1 MNKFKPA
8 LLGILCFLF
17 ALTAPFVV
25 PLALL
30 FTKREDKNLHP
41 AFALWDTPDEP
52 DLFDLDMET
61 VREVYERWGWFV
73 TAWYWFGL
81 RNKGHG
87 FESLFAREAPA
98 HWPGDSLAEGL
109 LTEGDFFIRRKR
121 LGDFLLVFGWQVYAS
136 QKFKSGLEYRPKL
149 AIKRRPR

>member
-41 AFALWDTPDEP
+41 AFVLWDTPDEP
-52 DLFDLDMET
+52 DLFDLDMVT
-61 VREVYERWGWFV
+61 VREVYERWGWFIA
-73 TAWYWFGL
+73 AWYWFGI
-81 RNKGHG
+81 RNRGHG
-87 FESLFAREAPA
+87 FDSLFAMEAPA
-98 HWPGDSLAEGL
+98 HWPEGEGTHAGGEFF
-109 LTEGDFFIRRKR
+109 LTRKR
-121 LGDFLLVFGWQVYAS
+121 YGDFLLVFGWQVYAS
-136 QKFKSGLEYRPKL
+136 QKYPSGLEYRPQL